1 MKHCPACFE
10 LFDDEVLVCP
20 EDSNLLDAATKQEVG
35 AALEGPAFA
44 SQDGVTEPA
53 APRHVDTGSLVD
65 AALGA
70 LEGHRTRERDAVV
83 ARMHRLERY
92 NTYCHALWRFVY
104 DLTDHSDHFA
114 YTVRNMNEEARMWVS
129 STLSIGEGRH
139 LRRFPIR
146 VTYDREL
153 GHDVTLEIDLEEIGA
168 TRDERIERTE
178 AAGGRAAASRFG
190 WSYVIAAPRSL
201 EDEESVLAWLRR
213 TFWVV
218 FRLAYGVE

>member
-1 MKHCPACFE
+1 MKQCGTCRKT
-10 LFDDEVLVCP
+10 FDDEYLICP
-20 EDSNLLDAATKQEVG
+20 EDSNLLDAAPVHEV
-35 AALEGPAFA
+35 ADALEPVTLP
-44 SQDGVTEPA
+44 SPEGVFESA
-53 APRHVDTGSLVD
+53 APRHVDTGSLVE

-70 LEGHRTRERDAVV
+70 LEGRRTRERDAVV

-92 NTYCHALWRFVY
+92 NMYCHALWRFVY
-104 DLTDHSDHFA
+104 ELTHHSDHFA

-129 STLSIGEGRH
+129 STLAIGAGRH

-153 GHDVTLEIDLEEIGA
+153 GHDVTLEIDLEEIGE

-218 FRLAYGVE
+218 FRLAYGVA